1 MSKKRPHH
9 RASTPPAPLS
19 SVKARQL
26 AQQTPQDAQ
35 AWQKLGQALLQ
46 EKQHAL
52 AHEALLK
59 ALELGSASAEILL
72 WLARTERELGQP
84 ELAIG
89 HLQQL
94 LNMTAEHAEA
104 NFDLAVL
111 YDEKAEY
118 AAALAHAEIAAQHAP
133 HNLEIFQRKGLILNA
148 LNRYDEARE
157 IFAWLTQ
164 KLPKEYSPWNNL
176 GRILADMGHFDEAED
191 CFKRSIQLTNR
202 QFTAPYS
209 NYLTRLHYNPGR
221 SKQEI
226 FTACKEWE
234 GFYSAGKRISALSIE
249 SNRQPQRKLRIG
261 MFSDGFRNHPV
272 GRMITA
278 ALEKL
283 PRHELE
289 IHAYTTN
296 NHEDGLTQRI
306 RSTCH
311 AWSRIGH
318 LSDEQFIAKLRED
331 QIDILFDLCGHNAGT
346 RMLAMLHKPAPLLVK
361 WVGGLINTTGVSTFD
376 YLLSDAI
383 ESPAGE
389 DEFYTEKLIRM
400 PDDYICYLP
409 PEYAPEVS
417 SLPALK
423 NGYVTLGCFNNPT
436 KINEPLLGEWAK
448 LLHALPDSLLFLK
461 GHQFSSEYLKERTL
475 AVLEVHGISRER
487 VLIEGPSPHAELL
500 DAYNRVDI
508 SLDPWPY
515 SGGLTTCE
523 ALLMGVPVVTM
534 PGPTF
539 AGRHSATHLV
549 NAGMPELVTSNW
561 DEYRARV
568 IELVADL
575 DSLSV
580 IRHHLR
586 EVLLQSP
593 VCDGPRFAKHLNTAI
608 RAIWQRYCEE
618 KTPAALQ
625 IDQDGQAF
633 FDRESQPVQLQY
645 PQSVA
650 EEDDFRFSFEGKIIT
665 LDHGGLLVG
674 DQSFPELQALG
685 AFATIAFDPCST
697 LKNVERLQRNSEL
710 HHYSHVAL
718 GNGAEGTLYTCLDPA
733 MTGTLEPL
741 PTDQQLPN
749 HQQGTQVL
757 ARLPITTLRLDDIE
771 GLESID
777 WLLLDNLNDSLA
789 ILENGEKAL
798 ANTLLVQVR
807 VNFAPTH
814 KNQPELTQ
822 ISHWLSRHGFSFYR
836 LNNLQHY
843 SYLPI
848 SGNLLKT
855 QATQLMTADAI
866 FIPNKSRL
874 ASLNKNNSLKLGLIL
889 HTAYGIEDLTSKIL
903 EKDNESREKYLIS
916 GGYLN
921 APPLAYP
928 QTVEEALHKLET
940 CRTASNQ
947 GSHSLPGKLL
957 VSLTSYKDRFENL
970 HLTLRSLLCQNT
982 RPDKT
987 TLWIA
992 ENERDLLPQ
1001 NVLELQKKGLEVR
1014 YCEDLRSY
1022 KKIIPALQEF
1032 PDWFIATADDDLY
1045 YNNDWL
1051 GELITAW
1058 NGDLRSIVAHR
1069 AHKIKLDKN
1078 GNPIK
1083 YRDWDWECRTDKNP
1097 DGLIMPTSGS
1107 GVLFPPGSLHKDS
1120 CLKDKFESL
1129 CADTDDIWLY
1139 WMASINGSKATLSN
1153 YNFKL
1158 IEWPQDK
1165 AKPLWHKNIS
1175 EGNDKNIKLMVSH
1188 YGKPWEKNI
1197 SEKSKEIHSTFT
1209 HKGRMVNF
1217 HLPNHE
1223 DHIQKT
1229 IKTARSFYELKMLED
1244 IADRCDKD
1252 GSILDIGAN
1261 IGNHTVFFG
1270 LFCKCKKIYAFEP
1283 QESVFKTLQENININ
1298 KLEPKTQAFMLGLGE
1313 TECYASPGDVD
1324 PKNLGMTKL
1333 NKGESGQI
1341 KIMPLEK
1348 LIDIN
1353 EKISI
1358 IKIDVEGMEID
1369 VLSGAKSLLKKQSPA
1384 IYAEAGT
1391 PEEFARLRSFL
1402 SDYGYTPKSRFNA
1415 TATYLFEK

>member
-9 RASTPPAPLS
+9 RASTSPSPQS

-26 AQQTPQDAQ
+26 AQQNPQDVQ

-46 EKQHAL
+46 EKQPAQ
-52 AHEALLK
+52 AHEAFLK
-59 ALELGSASAEILL
+59 ALEVGSASAELLL

-84 ELAIG
+84 ELAIE

-94 LNMTAEHAEA
+94 LNMTPEHAEA

-118 AAALAHAEIAAQHAP
+118 SAALPHAEIAAQHAP
-133 HNLEIFQRKGLILNA
+133 HNLEILQRKGLILNA

-176 GRILADMGHFDEAED
+176 GRILSGMGHFDEAEN
-191 CFKRSIQLTNR
+191 CFKRSIQLSNR
-202 QFTAPYS
+202 RFTAPYS
-209 NYLTRLHYNPGR
+209 NYLTRLHYNPNR
-221 SKQEI
+221 TKQEI
-226 FTACKEWE
+226 FAACKEWE
-234 GFYSAGKRISALSIE
+234 DFYSAGKNISALSIE
-249 SNRQPQRKLRIG
+249 SDRQPQRKLRIG

-289 IHAYTTN
+289 IHAYTTS

-306 RSTCH
+306 KNTCH
-311 AWSRIGH
+311 AWSRIAH

-376 YLLSDAI
+376 YLLSDAV

-436 KINEPLLGEWAK
+436 KINEPLLAEWAK
-448 LLHALPDSLLFLK
+448 LLHALPDSRLFLK

-475 AVLEVHGISRER
+475 AVLELHGISRGR
-487 VLIEGPSPHAELL
+487 VLIEGPSHHAELL

-508 SLDPWPY
+508 ALDPWPY

-523 ALLMGVPVVTM
+523 ALQMGVPVVTM

-568 IELVADL
+568 IELAADL

-580 IRHHLR
+580 IRRHLR
-586 EVLLQSP
+586 EILLQSP
-593 VCDGPRFAKHLNTAI
+593 VCDGPRFAKHLNIAI

-618 KTPAALQ
+618 KTPAALH

-633 FDRESQPVQLQY
+633 FEGESQPVQLQF
-645 PQSVA
+645 PQPVA
-650 EEDDFRFSFEGKIIT
+650 EEDDFQFSFEGKIIT

-710 HHYSHVAL
+710 HHYPHVAL
-718 GNGAEGTLYTCLDPA
+718 GNGAEATLYTCLDPA

-741 PTDQQLPN
+741 PADQQLPN

-777 WLLLDNLNDSLA
+777 WLLLDNLNDSLT

-798 ANTLLVQVR
+798 TNTLLVQVR

-822 ISHWLSRHGFSFYR
+822 ISNWLSRHGFSFYR

-843 SYLPI
+843 SHLPEKL
-848 SGNLLKT
+848 NLRKQ
-855 QATQLMTADAI
+855 QASQLSAADAI
-866 FIPNKSRL
+866 FIPSPQRMGCLDTQQKSKLAFILNSAYQINDLTFCLLDSDEINSGRKYL
-874 ASLNKNNSLKLGLIL
+874 KINGYLKTAEPPTEERKKPRVYIHNGTPKICIGVPAYNEESYIHQALDSLIRQDFDGVKFIISDNASSDKTLEIAKDFSSKDSRFEILENSENIGAAENFFRTFKESNSDYFMWMGAHDYISDDYLKETISIMESESDTALTLGMPFGVMNGEVFGPIQNAIYDFSQKDPVERYKKSVAELANCTVLHSVFRRASLNGFTLKKTISFDHVLISHILWSGKLNYSNNANYFRRYFSDRKTTSEERILGKREIL
-889 HTAYGIEDLTSKIL
+889 DREDFFRYYIEDFDSLSANVQNKKNQKKQIEKIL
-903 EKDNESREKYLIS
+903 KN
-916 GGYLN
+916 
-921 APPLAYP
+921 
-928 QTVEEALHKLET
+928 
-940 CRTASNQ
+940 
-947 GSHSLPGKLL
+947 
-957 VSLTSYKDRFENL
+957 RF
-970 HLTLRSLLCQNT
+970 
-982 RPDKT
+982 
-987 TLWIA
+987 
-992 ENERDLLPQ
+992 
-1001 NVLELQKKGLEVR
+1001 
-1014 YCEDLRSY
+1014 
-1022 KKIIPALQEF
+1022 KKI
-1032 PDWFIATADDDLY
+1032 
-1045 YNNDWL
+1045 
-1051 GELITAW
+1051 
-1058 NGDLRSIVAHR
+1058 
-1069 AHKIKLDKN
+1069 
-1078 GNPIK
+1078 
-1083 YRDWDWECRTDKNP
+1083 
-1097 DGLIMPTSGS
+1097 
-1107 GVLFPPGSLHKDS
+1107 
-1120 CLKDKFESL
+1120 
-1129 CADTDDIWLY
+1129 
-1139 WMASINGSKATLSN
+1139 
-1153 YNFKL
+1153 
-1158 IEWPQDK
+1158 
-1165 AKPLWHKNIS
+1165 
-1175 EGNDKNIKLMVSH
+1175 
-1188 YGKPWEKNI
+1188 
-1197 SEKSKEIHSTFT
+1197 
-1209 HKGRMVNF
+1209 
-1217 HLPNHE
+1217 
-1223 DHIQKT
+1223 
-1229 IKTARSFYELKMLED
+1229 
-1244 IADRCDKD
+1244 
-1252 GSILDIGAN
+1252 
-1261 IGNHTVFFG
+1261 
-1270 LFCKCKKIYAFEP
+1270 
-1283 QESVFKTLQENININ
+1283 
-1298 KLEPKTQAFMLGLGE
+1298 
-1313 TECYASPGDVD
+1313 
-1324 PKNLGMTKL
+1324 
-1333 NKGESGQI
+1333 
-1341 KIMPLEK
+1341 
-1348 LIDIN
+1348 
-1353 EKISI
+1353 
-1358 IKIDVEGMEID
+1358 
-1369 VLSGAKSLLKKQSPA
+1369 
-1384 IYAEAGT
+1384 
-1391 PEEFARLRSFL
+1391 
-1402 SDYGYTPKSRFNA
+1402 
-1415 TATYLFEK
+1415 